1 MVMPK
6 KLATWLLIV
15 YFLLVAL
22 GAGGFNVWSA
32 PAVVMGIVA
41 LAAAVLLLLDR

>member
-1 MVMPK
+1 MSMPK
-6 KLATWLLIV
+6 KISTWFLIV

-22 GAGGFNVWSA
+22 ASFGVWAA

-41 LAAAVLLLLDR
+41 LGVAVLLLMDR

>member
-1 MVMPK
+1 MSMPK
-6 KLATWLLIV
+6 KISTWFLIV

-22 GAGGFNVWSA
+22 AAFSVWAA

-41 LAAAVLLLLDR
+41 LGAAVLLLMDR